1 MSRSSEYKE
10 EDVVADHTKVLSK
23 LWDTMM
29 PSTYP
34 YVLKFKTNMAK
45 EVYTTHKIGPY
56 SRSERFL
63 DFDVNVIMDAKPL
76 FDNGWNGEDD
86 ITTEMADKAYGFDY
100 FSDMRRAMSKLML
113 YVGLKFSI
121 TSIDGNIVANVD
133 NTNV

>member
-1 MSRSSEYKE
+1 MSRKDFKE

-45 EVYTTHKIGPY
+45 EVHTTHKIGPY

-76 FDNGWNGEDD
+76 YDIGWNGEDE
-86 ITTEMADKAYGFDY
+86 ITTEMADNAYGFNY
-100 FSDMRRAMSKLML
+100 FSNMRGTMSKLMP

-121 TSIDGNIVANVD
+121 TSIDGNIDANVD